1 MEGSIRII
9 IVMSKDRQES
19 SWGDNPD
26 LLERIQVRQMMI
38 AGDDKIGL
46 PLNGTFK
53 VLGITWIG
61 LQGGK
66 LDRSGND
73 NGHGSELVDKFGE
86 GLFRAVKPIS
96 NLWVSEDAEEFSAD
110 GIGEKQENL
119 FTANQPHN
127 QIRI

>member
-1 MEGSIRII
+1 
-9 IVMSKDRQES
+9 MSNDCQES
-19 SWGDNPD
+19 SWGDNPN

-53 VLGITWIG
+53 VLSITWIG

-73 NGHGSELVDKFGE
+73 NGHGSELMRRKSHAGTIDDCLCRMICYCRLNQVSSH
-86 GLFRAVKPIS
+86 LFVLSGNA
-96 NLWVSEDAEEFSAD
+96 
-110 GIGEKQENL
+110 
-119 FTANQPHN
+119 
-127 QIRI
+127 

>member
-1 MEGSIRII
+1 
-9 IVMSKDRQES
+9 MSNDCQES

-26 LLERIQVRQMMI
+26 LLERIQVRQVMI
-38 AGDDKIGL
+38 SGDDKIGL

-73 NGHGSELVDKFGE
+73 NGHGSELVDEFGKE
-86 GLFRAVKPIS
+86 LFRAVQPIS
-96 NLWVSEDAEEFSAD
+96 NLWISEDAEEFSAD

-119 FTANQPHN
+119 FTAHQPHN
-127 QIRI
+127 QIWI